1 MMGRFPAFVA
11 ISSALSSG
19 ISSVTVPSVLSSASC
34 AAVAGPLSR
43 TLMPIVP
50 CRLVAAVAVA
60 MDGRG
65 AFPVMVSGERSH
77 AATVRTRSRLPDIRL
92 IRMGTPPRFTG
103 YRDRVGWDDVALSG
117 ASRKAG
123 GASLTGARR
132 LHQPLAPARGGAPGE
147 RRPPR
152 GPAGTV

>member
-1 MMGRFPAFVA
+1 MAGRFPAFA
-11 ISSALSSG
+11 AMSSALSSG

-50 CRLVAAVAVA
+50 CRLVAAVAAAA

-77 AATVRTRSRLPDIRL
+77 AAAVRTRSRLPDIRL

-117 ASRKAG
+117 ASCKAG
-123 GASLTGARR
+123 GASLTGACR
-132 LHQPLAPARGGAPGE
+132 LHQPLAPARGGAPEDG
-147 RRPPR
+147 
-152 GPAGTV
+152 